1 MSLTLKFPVFIYSA
15 MNWRVLRFGEVSST
29 QEVAREHAVPD
40 GLEWLVV
47 VAETQSVGRG
57 SRGREWQSRSGGL
70 YMTVILKPEGHIGL
84 VPLLAGVSVSEAI
97 SEVAGFEAQLK
108 WPNDVLLH
116 GKKVGGILVE
126 SVWSGGTLR
135 FILLGVGVNV
145 NNDLPDALPEA
156 TSLSKELGWE
166 VDLDPLM
173 HSILERL
180 ERHFNKLPLDPELVL
195 CSWKKRNQTLGR
207 RVVVTDRSGE
217 PIEGIATDVDLEGAL
232 LVETDRGLRRV
243 LSGRI

>member
-1 MSLTLKFPVFIYSA
+1 
-15 MNWRVLRFGEVSST
+15 MNWRVLRFGEVAST

-40 GLEWLVV
+40 GREWLVV

-70 YMTVILKPEGHIGL
+70 YMTVVLKPGRHIGL
-84 VPLLAGVSVSEAI
+84 VPLLAGVAISEAI

-166 VDLDPLM
+166 VGLDPLM
-173 HSILERL
+173 NSILKSL
-180 ERHFNKLPLDPELVL
+180 ERHFDDLPLDPELIL
-195 CSWKKRNQTLGR
+195 RSWKKRNQTLGR

-217 PIEGIATDVDLEGAL
+217 PIEGIATDVDREGAL